1 MKQQSQIFLHG
12 TCVSVGGAGVLVLGE
27 PGSGKSALA
36 LRLIDEP
43 GYGISGV
50 LLCSELVADDQVIVT
65 CERDRL
71 MASAPAT
78 LRGKLEIRGLG
89 IVTLATPPS
98 VPLALVVKLQ
108 DHSAIERLPG
118 PATFGI
124 LGLTLPLVE
133 IDGKMPSA
141 PARLRAAL
149 NWLKQPDASHEPV
162 AQWRG

>member
-1 MKQQSQIFLHG
+1 MKQSQILLHG
-12 TCVSVGGAGVLVLGE
+12 TCVSVGGEGVLILGE

-36 LRLIDEP
+36 LRLIDEQ
-43 GYGISGV
+43 GHGISGV
-50 LLCSELVADDQVIVT
+50 LQRSELVADDQVIVS
-65 CERDRL
+65 RDQDRL
-71 MASAPAT
+71 MASAPAM

-108 DHSAIERLPG
+108 DHSTIERLPD

-124 LGLTLPLVE
+124 LGMTLPLVE
-133 IDGKMPSA
+133 IDAKTPSA

-149 NWLKQPDASHEPV
+149 TWLKQSGEAREPV
-162 AQWRG
+162 AQRRG

>member
-1 MKQQSQIFLHG
+1 MKQSQIFLHG
-12 TCVSVGGAGVLVLGE
+12 TCVSVGGEGVLILGK

-50 LLCSELVADDQVIVT
+50 LLRSELVADDQVIVT
-65 CERDRL
+65 RDQDRL
-71 MASAPAT
+71 MASAPAI

-89 IVTLATPPS
+89 IVTLATPVS
-98 VPLALVVKLQ
+98 VSLALVVKLQ
-108 DHSAIERLPG
+108 DHSAIERLPD
-118 PATFGI
+118 PATFDI
-124 LGLTLPLVE
+124 LGLALPLVE

-149 NWLKQPDASHEPV
+149 SWLKQPAEAREPV
-162 AQWRG
+162 AQRRG

>member
-1 MKQQSQIFLHG
+1 MKQSQIFLHG
-12 TCVSVGGAGVLVLGE
+12 TCVSLGGEGVLILGE

-50 LLCSELVADDQVIVT
+50 LLRSELVADDQVIVT
-65 CERDRL
+65 RDQDRL
-71 MASAPAT
+71 MASAPAA

-89 IVTLATPPS
+89 IVNLATPPA

-108 DHSAIERLPG
+108 DHAAIERLPD
-118 PATFGI
+118 PATFDI
-124 LGLTLPLVE
+124 LGVALPLVE

-149 NWLKQPDASHEPV
+149 TWLKQPDALSEPV
-162 AQWRG
+162 ARRRG

>member
-1 MKQQSQIFLHG
+1 MKQSQIFLHG
-12 TCVSVGGAGVLVLGE
+12 TCVSLGGEGVLILGE
-27 PGSGKSALA
+27 PGSGKSTLA

-50 LLCSELVADDQVIVT
+50 LLRSELVADDQVVVS
-65 CERDRL
+65 RDQDRL

-108 DHSAIERLPG
+108 DHAAIERFPD
-118 PATFGI
+118 PATFDI
-124 LGLTLPLVE
+124 LGMALPLVE

-149 NWLKQPDASHEPV
+149 TWLKQPDELREPV
-162 AQWRG
+162 AQRRG